1 MEQKIPTVL
10 HLLTRH
16 LDTLTL
22 EPSCRMP
29 VTNSSQKMTNSSLGI
44 QLGHLLQIDANTFA
58 IKQYKVNVLQGGVG
72 GGHKM
77 VGDGLQG
84 ELSRHLLWE
93 SVSVREIHEVK
104 CGSDS

>member
-1 MEQKIPTVL
+1 
-10 HLLTRH
+10 
-16 LDTLTL
+16 
-22 EPSCRMP
+22 
-29 VTNSSQKMTNSSLGI
+29 MTNSSLGI
-44 QLGHLLQIDANTFA
+44 QLGHLLQIDANAFA

-93 SVSVREIHEVK
+93 SVSVGEIHGKTKSNKIKDGVFCSPAEHQPMCTHV
-104 CGSDS
+104 